1 MTTTEPTITLESSS
15 DYLDSRIS
23 DKQNQ
28 ILITKQRLLKM
39 EVELA
44 QLKKQK
50 AASKHF
56 GSIRE
61 QLRAVMRPG

>member
-1 MTTTEPTITLESSS
+1 MTPSPSITLESLS
-15 DYLDSRIS
+15 DYLDSRIRE
-23 DKQNQ
+23 KQSQ
-28 ILITKQRLLKM
+28 ILIAKQRLLKM

-50 AASKHF
+50 SAGKRI
-56 GSIRE
+56 GGIRE

>member
-1 MTTTEPTITLESSS
+1 MSTTNPSITVESSS
-15 DYLDSRIS
+15 DYLDSRIRE
-23 DKQNQ
+23 KQSQ
-28 ILITKQRLLKM
+28 ILVTKQRLLKM
-39 EVELA
+39 EVELS

-50 AASKHF
+50 AAAKHF